1 VGGERKGTEGRE
13 GREGKER
20 REGNGMDMVPLTL
33 SPGSASDFAAAIYA
47 YYNAHNEAVL

>member
-13 GREGKER
+13 GRERKEG
-20 REGNGMDMVPLTL
+20 REWNGYGPLTL